1 MKLSPASVSIAVGLG
16 LLAYPLL
23 GMGAVPLGGGDHAS
37 SVFFAARRA
46 QIVPTTAASSASSSA
61 VAKEG
66 SPSRLDRRTSRAMV
80 RLKQLLG
87 PNADVSKIRP
97 PSALTR
103 PPMDPLNRAG
113 IYLVSGRAADIDGYL
128 QETIDEVKKGGG
140 NAIIFDVK
148 GSRVYFDTTS
158 KVAKELNLVKP
169 IEDLPV
175 IIKKMHD
182 NGIYAMGRFIAIKD
196 DGFTGAYPAAS
207 VRHPVTNAVLSAT
220 WIDPSNEYAQQYN
233 MEVLC
238 DLAKSGIDE
247 VNFDYIRFST
257 ENYIG
262 LGVFSAQEKAEKV
275 FSFIKKAR
283 ETIDTCGPSTKL
295 GISSYAILGWNYAAN
310 LETLGQD
317 VVRFAP
323 YLDVIS
329 PMAYPATFSEDG
341 GYWNP
346 AKHGPSRM
354 YWLVKRTLTG
364 YKDLLAEEDKHKL
377 RPWIQGYGVT
387 AQNVKDQIKA
397 VYDSGYCG
405 YQFWNAG
412 NNYDAVYA
420 GMSAMTPPEN
430 CLD

>member
-1 MKLSPASVSIAVGLG
+1 MKISPAPVSIALG
-16 LLAYPLL
+16 LALIAYPLL
-23 GMGAVPLGGGDHAS
+23 GMGADPLVGGDRAS

-46 QIVPTTAASSASSSA
+46 QIVPNTSSASSV
-61 VAKEG
+61 VAKRG
-66 SPSRLDRRTSRAMV
+66 SPSRLERRTSRAMD

-87 PNADVSKIRP
+87 PNADASKIRP

-103 PPMDPLNRAG
+103 PPANPRNRAG
-113 IYLVSGRAADIDGYL
+113 VYLTSGRAADVDGYL
-128 QETIDEVKKGGG
+128 QEAIDNVKKSGG

-158 KVAKELNLVKP
+158 PIAGELGLEKAV
-169 IEDLPV
+169 IDLPTT
-175 IIKKMHD
+175 IKKLHD

-196 DGFTGAYPAAS
+196 DGFTAAHPESS
-207 VRHPVTNAVLSAT
+207 VRHPVTDAVLSAT

-262 LGVFSAQEKAEKV
+262 LGVFTAQQKADKV
-275 FSFIKKAR
+275 FSFVEKAR
-283 ETIDTCGPSTKL
+283 ETIDRCGPSTKL
-295 GISSYAILGWNYAAN
+295 GISTYAILGWNFPAN

-317 VVRFAP
+317 FIRFAP
-323 YLDVIS
+323 YVDIIS

-341 GYWNP
+341 GYYNP
-346 AKHGPSRM
+346 SKHKGSRM
-354 YWLVKRTLTG
+354 YHLVYRTLTG
-364 YKDLLAEEDKHKL
+364 YKDLLPNEEDKAKI

-387 AQNVKDQIKA
+387 AQNVKDQIQA
-397 VYDSGYCG
+397 VYDAGSCG

-412 NNYDAVYA
+412 NNYAPAYA
-420 GMSAMTPPEN
+420 GMAAMTPPEH
-430 CLD
+430 CID

>member
-1 MKLSPASVSIAVGLG
+1 MVKFPTAGVSLVLGLG
-16 LLAYPLL
+16 LLAYPFL
-23 GMGAVPLGGGDHAS
+23 GMADNGAGS
-37 SVFFAARRA
+37 FFAGKRA
-46 QIVPTTAASSASSSA
+46 AVVTGTGSANGSA
-61 VAKEG
+61 KNAGME
-66 SPSRLDRRTSRAMV
+66 RRTKRAME

-87 PNADVSKIRP
+87 PDAAAGVKIRP
-97 PSALTR
+97 PSALSE
-103 PPMDPLNRAG
+103 PPKTVYNRSG
-113 IYLVSGRAADIDGYL
+113 VYLTSGSIANPDHLDSVIADL
-128 QETIDEVKKGGG
+128 KKSNG
-140 NAIIFDVK
+140 NAVIFDVK
-148 GSRVYFDTTS
+148 GSRVYFATTS
-158 KVAKELNLVKP
+158 KIASDLNLIKP

-175 IIKKMHD
+175 ILKKLHD

-196 DGFTGAYPAAS
+196 DGFTSAVPEAS
-207 VRHPVTNAVLSAT
+207 VRNPNTNAVLSAT

-257 ENYIG
+257 ENYMA
-262 LGVFSAQEKAEKV
+262 LGVYTAQQKADKV

-283 ETIDTCGPSTKL
+283 ETIDRCGPSTKL
-295 GISSYAILGWNYAAN
+295 GISSYAILGWNYPAN

-364 YKDLLAEEDKHKL
+364 YKDLLAEEDKGKI

-387 AQNVKDQIKA
+387 SQNVKDEIQA
-397 VYDSGYCG
+397 VFDAGYCG
-405 YQFWNAG
+405 FQFWNAG
-412 NNYDAVYA
+412 NNYDVVYA
-420 GMSAMTPPEN
+420 GMSQMTWPDT
-430 CLD
+430 CDR